1 MRNKTITRLELAI
14 QKIDQIFEICKPK
27 GVTEALKDELL
38 KKPAIMKHIEVSNL
52 KNLKKIKNTFCLV
65 NLINKI

>member
-27 GVTEALKDELL
+27 GVTKAKR
-38 KKPAIMKHIEVSNL
+38 
-52 KNLKKIKNTFCLV
+52 
-65 NLINKI
+65 